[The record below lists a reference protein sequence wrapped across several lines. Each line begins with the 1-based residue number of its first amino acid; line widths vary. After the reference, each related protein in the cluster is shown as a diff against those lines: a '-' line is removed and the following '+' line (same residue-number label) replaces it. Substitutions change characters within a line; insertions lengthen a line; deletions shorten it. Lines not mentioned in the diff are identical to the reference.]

1 MTDNPQIPEDSTVQ
15 AAPEV
20 KPASKSSAKGILIGL
35 VALIVIGLATYGLYA
50 AIAFGDPKIFQ
61 KVRDLFIII
70 LALESVITGI
80 VLVILVIQIALL
92 INLLRNE
99 IKPILDSTSE
109 TVNTLKGTSTFVS
122 NNLAAPVIKVNTY
135 LAGLR
140 KLLDLLF
147 PAKRKH

>member
-1 MTDNPQIPEDSTVQ
+1 MEENPQSSAEISVQ
-15 AAPEV
+15 TPTET
-20 KPASKSSAKGILIGL
+20 KTPKKGSAKGILIGL
-35 VALIVIGLATYGLYA
+35 AALIVVGLITFGLYM
-50 AIAFGDPKIFQ
+50 AIAFGDPLIFQ

-70 LALESVITGI
+70 LALESLITGI
-80 VLVILVIQIALL
+80 VLVILVVQIALL

-140 KLLDLLF
+140 KLLELLF
-147 PAKRKH
+147 PAKK